1 MTRITRWIRGIA
13 PLPIEVLYLWDCS
26 LFRYRFIAGSKA
38 LFASDIPFI
47 YLLSFKVSKLT
58 ETFKRVCL
66 FWAFLKINLK
76 VKAT

>member
-1 MTRITRWIRGIA
+1 MTRITRWIRGIG
-13 PLPIEVLYLWDCS
+13 PLPIEVLYLWGCS

-58 ETFKRVCL
+58 ETFKRVCF